1 MKRYWDQYYPGGE
14 YDPIARRKGQGGL
27 SGGPVSNSQRAVS
40 GASSAVKRGPA
51 AGASVGGGA
60 TRTRTPL
67 GGANTAALQAELTT
81 LKGTV
86 GDLER
91 ERDFY
96 YNKLRDIELLVQQA
110 CEQTPELEEDVLVK
124 DIQAILYS
132 TEEGFEIPEGQAEDA
147 ETF

>member
-14 YDPIARRKGQGGL
+14 YDPVARRKGQGGL
-27 SGGPVSNSQRAVS
+27 SGGPASQRA
-40 GASSAVKRGPA
+40 ASSASTGAAKRAPAA
-51 AGASVGGGA
+51 AGAGA
-60 TRTRTPL
+60 ARTRTPL
-67 GGANTAALQAELTT
+67 GGANVAALQAELST
-81 LKGTV
+81 LKNTV

-110 CEQTPELEEDVLVK
+110 CEQTPELEEDALVK